1 MGKHSRKYRGGEASI
16 PQVSKAVDTAN
27 DLVKQANDLL
37 NQVKEIQDS
46 VDSTSMSAIDANF
59 AASPT
64 TEPQPQPE
72 SGSSSSSSSSIDM
85 SDYNNEPAVDLSF
98 KTDTNYKY
106 SNPETS
112 VKLSYP
118 RIIML
123 LQKLIKQNPT
133 SGRKDVLY
141 KLQTATSQAEVQTI
155 INDSK
160 LRLASNYVMGGK
172 TKRRKISKRRK
183 SRKSSKH

>member
-16 PQVSKAVDTAN
+16 SQVSKAVETAN

-37 NQVKEIQDS
+37 NQVKEIEDS
-46 VDSTSMSAIDANF
+46 VDSTSMSAIDAHF

-64 TEPQPQPE
+64 TEPQPE
-72 SGSSSSSSSSIDM
+72 SGSSSSSSIDM
-85 SDYNNEPAVDLSF
+85 SDYNNEPAVDLAF

-133 SGRKDVLY
+133 SSRKDVLY

-172 TKRRKISKRRK
+172 TKRRKVSKRRK